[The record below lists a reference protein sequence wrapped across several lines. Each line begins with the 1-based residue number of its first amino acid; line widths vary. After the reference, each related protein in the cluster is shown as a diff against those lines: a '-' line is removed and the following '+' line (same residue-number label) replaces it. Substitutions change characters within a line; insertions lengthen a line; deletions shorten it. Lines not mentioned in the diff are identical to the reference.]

1 MIKPIL
7 PPCSVAGCKHVAGA
21 IINNALL
28 CGEHANAELER
39 VLKEREIVSSIRA
52 RAGLARRL
60 ADELKEPKAVATLQE
75 IADALDED
83 AKSLEANVV
92 RLKAPMNGQ

>member
-1 MIKPIL
+1 MIRPIL
-7 PPCSVAGCKHVAGA
+7 PPCSVAGCRGAAGA

-39 VLKEREIVSSIRA
+39 MLREREIVSSIRT
-52 RAGLARRL
+52 RAAVARRL
-60 ADELKEPKAVATLQE
+60 ADELHEPNAVATLQE

-83 AKSLEANVV
+83 ANSLEQNVV
-92 RLKAPMNGQ
+92 RLKIPINDR